1 MCLLTLQL
9 LGQRTNS
16 CHARPPS
23 CCVFVVLPTYPGS
36 LVGDPAACS
45 LPYSRHLRP
54 VVQCT
59 LTDVGDPGGGP
70 STDVNSVSGG
80 GHGTCCHRA
89 ILPPNHFARHHQCE
103 WPPSPPSTPLQSPT
117 WPADTNT
124 VWMADHSPFFYKS
137 LHMGIYSRSD
147 KTQLH
152 VLKSRHALRFS
163 WQPASRFAGQLRR
176 HRAAAIR
183 EASPGPLGWQ
193 GLQGQADWQTRPLC
207 LPPHDPS
214 AAGVQNPRRWNHRLC
229 LRRTAPRCNTINWS
243 MFYFMSVHIEVILDK
258 PQKHHKWLTLAQV
271 LLSACTEKHGQI
283 SELQTLLQTPTFR
296 F

>member
-1 MCLLTLQL
+1 MLCVCGSPNIPWLYSWWSCSVFTSLLSLPTPSRAMHAHRCRWPWGRAQHWCQL
-9 LGQRTNS
+9 CQWWRSWNMLSQGN
-16 CHARPPS
+16 PPS
-23 CCVFVVLPTYPGS
+23 KPFCTTS
-36 LVGDPAACS
+36 
-45 LPYSRHLRP
+45 P
-54 VVQCT
+54 VRVT
-59 LTDVGDPGGGP
+59 PL
-70 STDVNSVSGG
+70 
-80 GHGTCCHRA
+80 
-89 ILPPNHFARHHQCE
+89 
-103 WPPSPPSTPLQSPT
+103 PPSTPLQSPT

-137 LHMGIYSRSD
+137 LHMGIHSRSD

-193 GLQGQADWQTRPLC
+193 GLRGQADWQTRPLC

-243 MFYFMSVHIEVILDK
+243 MFYFMSVHTEVILDK

-271 LLSACTEKHGQI
+271 LLSACTEKHSQI